1 MANTYK
7 NAFFDLTTTS
17 KTDIYTCP
25 AETTSLVRTIQV
37 TNHAGS
43 NPELEVFVY
52 DASASTEYEIS
63 HSVFSSK
70 TYQNMITH
78 TLVLEAGDILKM
90 QANTANAMKG
100 FISTLEIDF

>member
-17 KTDIYTCP
+17 KTTIYTCP
-25 AETTSLVRTIQV
+25 ANTTALIRTIQV

-43 NPELEVFVY
+43 NPELELFVE
-52 DASASTEYEIS
+52 DDSASAEYEIS
-63 HSVFSSK
+63 HAIITSK

-78 TLVLEAGDILKM
+78 TLVLEAGDILKA
-90 QANTANAMKG
+90 QSNTANAIKG
-100 FISTLEIDF
+100 FISILLIDF

>member
-17 KTDIYTCP
+17 KINVYTCP
-25 AETTSLVRTIQV
+25 TKTTSLVRTIQV

-63 HSVFSSK
+63 HSIVSSK

-78 TLVLEAGDILKM
+78 TLVLEAGDILRM
-90 QANTANAMKG
+90 EASTANAIKG

>member
-7 NAFFDLTTTS
+7 NAFYDLTTTD
-17 KTDIYTCP
+17 KTTVYTCP
-25 AETTSLVRTIQV
+25 AETTALIRTIQA

-52 DASASTEYEIS
+52 DDSATTEYEIS
-63 HSVFSSK
+63 HSIITSK

-78 TLVLEAGDILKM
+78 TLVLEAGDILKAT
-90 QANTANAMKG
+90 ANTANAIKG